1 MSEKLYDN
9 EFFICI
15 SKPKN
20 KLFIPD
26 YVPPQLN
33 KRGDVRYNLRMK
45 MLSASG
51 AAFPS
56 SIDALASK
64 NKKNINT
71 PAKIASKITSQKINE
86 LKRHV
91 QLTVLGER

>member
-1 MSEKLYDN
+1 MYLSLDYNIN
-9 EFFICI
+9 ECVICI

-26 YVPPQLN
+26 YVPPQQN

-64 NKKNINT
+64 NKKQNSYSV
-71 PAKIASKITSQKINE
+71 KIANKVTN
-86 LKRHV
+86 
-91 QLTVLGER
+91 